1 MTRGWKLDRG
11 TQYCPG
17 EGEGTWGLVKKWAD
31 AREEAD
37 CYVNTPGLENG
48 G

>member
-11 TQYCPG
+11 TQNCPG
-17 EGEGTWGLVKKWAD
+17 EGEGTRGLVKKWAD
-31 AREEAD
+31 AGEGAD
-37 CYVNTPGLENG
+37 YNGNTPGLEYG